1 MIKSY
6 RYLLK
11 LLYLV
16 LVMAGVFYFLFFFF
30 GRTETIHF
38 THSLLTY
45 TSTNRMAPKYLI
57 SLAGSYSFS
66 SMVGQF
72 TCQSDALA

>member
-16 LVMAGVFYFLFFFF
+16 LVMAGVFYLLFWKNFD
-30 GRTETIHF
+30 TIHF
-38 THSLLTY
+38 TRSLLTY